1 MVGKRIGIF
10 FNNEMDDFFIFN
22 IINYFGVLVFVVNFI
37 KFGKRFLFFMCFSI
51 VVDFEGYVK
60 LVVGVFG
67 GIRIIIFIVLVS
79 CFVFRILYVIFV
91 DFLEFFELRKLL
103 LFCSKSFLFV
113 RLVLKFCGL
122 SME

>member
-51 VVDFEGYVK
+51 VVDFDGYVK

-67 GIRIIIFIVLVS
+67 GIKIIIVIVLVS
-79 CFVFRILYVIFV
+79 CVGFYDKGI
-91 DFLEFFELRKLL
+91 
-103 LFCSKSFLFV
+103 
-113 RLVLKFCGL
+113 
-122 SME
+122 